1 MWRPFQAGLFTDGF
15 GFESLLE
22 VMLDFHLGKSFST
35 TNSLLPPET
44 GKFIPDEAMAGYEKG
59 LACTMNLIQD
69 FDFWEHAEQ
78 QVTELREQFHIPPTP
93 GPVLLK
99 P

>member
-1 MWRPFQAGLFTDGF
+1 
-15 GFESLLE
+15 
-22 VMLDFHLGKSFST
+22 
-35 TNSLLPPET
+35 
-44 GKFIPDEAMAGYEKG
+44 MAGYEKG

-69 FDFWEHAEQ
+69 FDFWEHADQ